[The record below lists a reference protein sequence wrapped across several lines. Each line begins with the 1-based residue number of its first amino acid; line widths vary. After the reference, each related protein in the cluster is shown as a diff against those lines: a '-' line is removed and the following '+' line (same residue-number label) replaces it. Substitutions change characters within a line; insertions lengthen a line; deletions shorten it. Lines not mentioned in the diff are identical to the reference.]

1 MGESPPCLPATCHH
15 GGVTVTDVV
24 PDPEVRR
31 ASTPRAPWS
40 ARVLAVVL
48 DMALLGTLAWL
59 VAPGAVPPDLWPGLP
74 SPSPVDVSGSTPTA
88 VVAAVVA
95 LLLLQ
100 GWTGASPGKRALG
113 VVVVDAATGRPVGF
127 WRTLLRQVLH
137 LLDAILLV
145 GYLRPLWHPDR
156 RTFADSILRT
166 DVVVASWPPAW
177 RPVPVSVH
185 RGARTVAVALCVL
198 GVVGSF
204 PMSSGSAAAAV
215 DQACVVRSGPPGTTA
230 RVHLDVY
237 RSWEARLGVRREMP
251 LEPAPWTV
259 AWEPGA
265 DAGWD
270 VGDVLVRTTVTTT
283 GTSGATDVRHGT
295 TPNSYGDTG
304 QHLGEVARGSA
315 PATGDVTIDSAVA
328 VDGDTVATCS
338 ASVRL
343 SPADLE
349 APGP

>member
-1 MGESPPCLPATCHH
+1 M
-15 GGVTVTDVV
+15 TVADVV
-24 PDPEVRR
+24 PDPEVER

-40 ARVLAVVL
+40 MRVLAVVL
-48 DMALLGTLAWL
+48 DAALLATFTWL
-59 VAPGAVPPDLWPGLP
+59 VAPGATPPDLWPGLSSS
-74 SPSPVDVSGSTPTA
+74 SPPDAAGGTTVA
-88 VVAAVVA
+88 VVAAVAA

-113 VVVVDAATGRPVGF
+113 VVVVDTATGRPVGF

-137 LLDAILLV
+137 LLDAILLL
-145 GYLRPLWHPDR
+145 GYLRPLWHPER
-156 RTFADSILRT
+156 RTFADSIVRT

-177 RPVPVSVH
+177 RRVPVSVH

-204 PMSSGSAAAAV
+204 PMSSGGAATAV
-215 DQACVVRSGPPGTTA
+215 DQPCVVLSGPPGTTA
-230 RVHLDVY
+230 RVRLDAY
-237 RSWEARLGVRREMP
+237 RSWESRLGVRREVP

-259 AWEPGA
+259 SWEPGA
-265 DAGWD
+265 GAGWD

-283 GTSGATDVRHGT
+283 DASGATDVRRGT
-295 TPNSYGDTG
+295 TPNSVGDTG
-304 QHLGEVARGSA
+304 QHLGEVARGSTSS
-315 PATGDVTIDSAVA
+315 TGDVTIDSTVL

-343 SPADLE
+343 SPADLHV
-349 APGP
+349 PGP